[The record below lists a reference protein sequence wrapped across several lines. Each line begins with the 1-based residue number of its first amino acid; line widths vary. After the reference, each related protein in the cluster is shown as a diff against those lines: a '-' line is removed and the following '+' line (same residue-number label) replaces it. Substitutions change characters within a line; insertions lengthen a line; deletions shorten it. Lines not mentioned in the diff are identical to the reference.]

1 MRHRALPAVLDIQ
14 EPTKNKVMK
23 IIIPMAG
30 MGKRMRPHTLT
41 TPKPLIKIAGKTIV
55 NHLLYEI
62 TEVLDESIDE
72 INFVIGDFGER
83 VEEELRDLAREL
95 GATPRISYQETPL
108 GTAHAVQCAAATLE
122 GKVIVAFSDT
132 LFKAQF
138 KLDTSADGII
148 WTKRVGDPSSF
159 GVVKKDEQGYVDGF
173 YEKPKTWVSDEAIIG
188 VYYFREGA
196 ELRDEIQYLMD
207 NKIMGN
213 GEYQLT
219 DALENLRN
227 KGKKFTTSV
236 VDHWYDCGNKQ
247 ATVSTNQEILKY
259 MKKEDLR
266 SQTAKVENS
275 VILEP
280 CFIGEGVN
288 IKDSVIGPYVSIG
301 DNTEIDNALINNSII
316 QSEATLKGVNAED
329 SMVGNHVNIRGN
341 PTDLSVGDYTN
352 IKL

>member
-1 MRHRALPAVLDIQ
+1 
-14 EPTKNKVMK
+14 MK

-55 NHLLYEI
+55 HHLLYEI
-62 TEVLDESIDE
+62 REVLDEDIDE
-72 INFVIGDFGER
+72 INFVIGDFGES
-83 VEEELRDLAREL
+83 VEEELKDLAREL
-95 GATPRISYQETPL
+95 GATPRISYQHTPL
-108 GTAHAVQCAAATLE
+108 GTAHAVHCAHETLK

-138 KLDTSADGII
+138 KLDTSSDGII
-148 WTKRVGDPSSF
+148 WTKKVEDPSAF
-159 GVVKKDEQGYVDGF
+159 GVVKKDDEGYVDGF
-173 YEKPKTWVSDEAIIG
+173 YEKPASFVSDEAIIG

-196 ELRDEIQYLMD
+196 DLKREIDYLME
-207 NKIMGN
+207 NKVMGN

-227 KGKKFTTSV
+227 KGKRFTSSV
-236 VDHWYDCGNKQ
+236 VDQWYDCGNKN
-247 ATVSTNQEILKY
+247 ATVATNQEILKY
-259 MKKEDLR
+259 ISKEELR
-266 SQTAKVENS
+266 SDTAKVENS

-280 CFIGEGVN
+280 CYIGEGVAIRN
-288 IKDSVIGPYVSIG
+288 SVVGPYVSIG
-301 DNTEIDNALINNSII
+301 NNTEIDNALINNSII
-316 QSEATLKGVNAED
+316 QSEAVLKGVNAEN
-329 SMVGNHVNIRGN
+329 SMVGNHVNIEGN

>member
-1 MRHRALPAVLDIQ
+1 
-14 EPTKNKVMK
+14 MK

-62 TEVLDESIDE
+62 REVLDEEIDE
-72 INFVIGDFGER
+72 INFVIGDFGDR
-83 VEEELRDLAREL
+83 VEEELRDLARKL

-108 GTAHAVQCAAATLE
+108 GTAHAVHCAQGTLN

-138 KLDTSADGII
+138 KLDTSSDGII
-148 WTKRVGDPSSF
+148 WTKRVEDPSSF
-159 GVVKKDEQGYVDGF
+159 GVVKKDGSGFVDGF
-173 YEKPKTWVSDEAIIG
+173 YEKPSSFVSDEAIIG

-196 ELRDEIQYLMD
+196 DLKNEIDYLMD
-207 NKIMGN
+207 NNIMGN

-219 DALENLRN
+219 DALENLRS
-227 KGKKFTTSV
+227 KGNRFTTSV
-236 VDHWYDCGNKQ
+236 VDEWYDCGNKD
-247 ATVSTNQEILKY
+247 ATVATNQEILKY
-259 MKKEDLR
+259 MKKGDLR
-266 SQTAKVENS
+266 SESARVENS

-280 CFIGEGVN
+280 CYIGDGVT

-301 DNTEIDNALINNSII
+301 NNTEIDNALINNSII
-316 QSEATLKGVNAED
+316 QSEATLKGVNAEN
-329 SMVGNHVNIRGN
+329 SMVGNHVNIEGN